1 MEFKEEPPSY
11 EDVEK
16 EKMKVNEVTEIN
28 WMTERGKEGYLLV
41 NSNIV

>member
-16 EKMKVNEVTEIN
+16 AKMKVNEVTENN
-28 WMTERGKEGYLLV
+28 WMTERGKEGYFTG
-41 NSNIV
+41 